1 MSAMRLA
8 IPAAVLFAAAA
19 LILAAVGL
27 AADPPPQSASD
38 PTPEPPGRTANPG
51 SGSAPGAESGHRAA
65 YERRLPGT
73 EAMLPE
79 SQVKDRF
86 FAYVVGL
93 VARDI
98 VADIPKTH
106 LSLVLSEYA
115 ADKDIPFQ
123 KISRIDRSR
132 VAARKREFRASFEEP
147 LDFPIPFR
155 ILGLRVGSVKTTESV
170 MLTEELVGRASY
182 RNASGEDV
190 TFDSVHRFRM
200 AEGTI
205 TVDFRGWID
214 VILGR
219 FVDDVD
225 VVLGLV
231 FRHDGTWYALLAGES
246 PEGRI
251 HAGGYNFE
259 EDSGMLPVPDRF
271 AGIANRLARQLTAPS
286 PE

>member
-1 MSAMRLA
+1 MSATRLA

-27 AADPPPQSASD
+27 AADPP
-38 PTPEPPGRTANPG
+38 GRTANPE
-51 SGSAPGAESGHRAA
+51 SGPASGAESGHRAA

-79 SQVKDRF
+79 NQVKDRF

-98 VADIPKTH
+98 IADIPDTH

-123 KISRIDRSR
+123 KINRIDRSR
-132 VAARKREFRASFEEP
+132 VAPRKRELRASFDEP

-182 RNASGEDV
+182 RNASGEEV

-271 AGIANRLARQLTAPS
+271 AGIANRLAREQAATAP
-286 PE
+286 E